1 MDALDTTAARALRTL
16 LDSQPTTPAK
26 VAFAWRMSAGPALG
40 RATSAEWRPDGVLIV
55 RASTPAWLKELRH
68 ARPLLVARVRELV
81 GPDVVKRVI
90 IESNEV

>member
-1 MDALDTTAARALRTL
+1 MDALETTAARALRVL

-40 RATSAEWRPDGVLIV
+40 RATSVEWRPDGVLIV

-68 ARPLLVARVRELV
+68 NRPLLTARVRELV
-81 GPDVVKRVI
+81 GPDVVKRMI
-90 IESNEV
+90 IE